1 MTIRLFGVPVSPF
14 VSKVMRA
21 LRLKGL
27 DFELVQ
33 PSGPGDFK
41 KWNPETGKM
50 PVLEIDGER
59 VHDSTAILDRLDA
72 LQPEPPLE
80 SSDPAV
86 AAQQRLLE
94 DWSDESLYWHLMA
107 LRWCP
112 DHFDE
117 SAKQLAGALPPAVRP
132 LAKMLVA
139 KPLRKATKAQGLG
152 RLSCEALE
160 QLANERC
167 DDLMAML
174 GSSPFFYAD
183 QVSRADLAIRSQFQT
198 GMSGPTPEIKAA
210 VEARPELRAYLN
222 RIDDTIAG

>member
-1 MTIRLFGVPVSPF
+1 MTIRLFGVPGSPF

-33 PSGPGDFK
+33 PAGMGDFK
-41 KWNPETGKM
+41 KWNPQTRKM
-50 PVLEIDGER
+50 PVIEIDGER

-72 LQPEPPLE
+72 LQPEPALE

-86 AAQQRLLE
+86 AARQRVLE
-94 DWSDESLYWHLMA
+94 DWSDESLYWHIMA

-112 DHFDE
+112 EHFDD
-117 SAKQLAGALPPAVRP
+117 STRQLAGALPGAVRP

-139 KPLRKATKAQGLG
+139 KPLRKATQAQGFG
-152 RLSCEALE
+152 RLSQEALE
-160 QLANERC
+160 RQANERC

-174 GSSPFFYAD
+174 GDSPFFFAD
-183 QVSRADLAIRSQFQT
+183 RVSRADLAVRGQFQL
-198 GMSGPTPEIKAA
+198 GMSGPTPEIRAA
-210 VEARPELRAYLN
+210 VEARPELRAYLD
-222 RIDDTIAG
+222 RVDDAIAG